1 LIWDSKE
8 LISRYT
14 HPEMGA
20 IWSEQ
25 HRYETW
31 LEVELAAADAMA
43 EAGLVPADAAREL
56 RAKAAFDIARIEEIE
71 QTTQHDVIA
80 FTTAVAERVGQAARW
95 LHFGLTSS
103 DVVDTAQA
111 IQMREACDLIVKDL
125 AGLMEAVRGRADEHR
140 RTAMIGRT
148 HGVHAEPMTFGLKL
162 ALWYAELQRD
172 LDRVLRARDI
182 VSVGKISGAVGTFAH
197 LDPSIE
203 ARVCARLGLE
213 AAPVSSQIIQRDR
226 HAELMSSLAITAA
239 SLEKFALEI
248 RGLQK
253 TEIGEVEEPFGKG
266 QKGSS
271 AMPHKRNPVGCE
283 QITGLA
289 RLVRANAMAALE
301 NVALWHERDISHSSV
316 ERVILPD
323 SFIALDHMLRRFTRI
338 VRGMVVYPERMKEN
352 LNRSRGVVFSG
363 TVLLELARR
372 GISREQAYEWVQRN
386 AMRSFH
392 EQKDFKSLLL
402 ADPDLMKVLT
412 PAEMEKA
419 FDLDDQLRNVDVI
432 FARVFGADF
441 AIASEGRERGFRTI
455 TLD

>member
-1 LIWDSKE
+1 MIR
-8 LISRYT
+8 RYT

-20 IWSEQ
+20 IWTEQ
-25 HRYETW
+25 RRYETW
-31 LEVELAAADAMA
+31 LDVELAAADAMA

-56 RAKAAFDIARIEEIE
+56 RAKASFDIGRIEEIE

-80 FTTAVAERVGQAARW
+80 FTTAVAEKVGPAARW

-111 IQMREACDLIVKDL
+111 LQMREACDLILKDIT
-125 AGLMEAVRGRADEHR
+125 ALMEAVHLRADEHR
-140 RTAMIGRT
+140 RTPMIGRT

-172 LDRVLRARDI
+172 LERVLRARHVI
-182 VSVGKISGAVGTFAH
+182 AVGKISGAVGTFAH
-197 LDPSIE
+197 LDPAIE
-203 ARVCARLGLE
+203 ASVCARLRLQ
-213 AAPVSSQIIQRDR
+213 AAPVSSQVIQRDR
-226 HAELMSSLAITAA
+226 HAELMSALAITAA

-289 RLVRANAMAALE
+289 RVVRANAVAAFE
-301 NVALWHERDISHSSV
+301 NIALWHERDISHSSV

-338 VRGMVVYPERMKEN
+338 TRGMVVYPERMREN

-363 TVLLELARR
+363 TVLLELAKR

-402 ADPDLMKVLT
+402 ADPDLTRVLSS
-412 PAEMEKA
+412 AEIEKA
-419 FDLDDQLRNVDVI
+419 FDLNDQLRNVDVI
-432 FARVFGADF
+432 FDRVFATVP
-441 AIASEGRERGFRTI
+441 A
-455 TLD
+455 